1 MFTNKMKCPTE
12 VDDSGTMRNVGDVFY
27 GTGFCDDSC
36 PRDVNST
43 WGVDETLRVTTHF
56 FFDPEIYMAI
66 VGLGIMTT
74 SLIIIAAGLK
84 CFGI

>member
-1 MFTNKMKCPTE
+1 MSNKWGYCGE
-12 VDDSGTMRNVGDVFY
+12 G
-27 GTGFCDDSC
+27 C
-36 PRDVNST
+36 PREDKST
-43 WGVDETLRVTTHF
+43 WTVDETLRVTTHF

-74 SLIIIAAGLK
+74 SLIIIAAGLR